1 MPAALEELGLEPPL
15 KTLVVVGG
23 AERMSA
29 DEMTRARPV
38 IEALGDLAK
47 RVGAVVVDGGTDEG
61 VMRLLGQARAR
72 GRSFPLIGVVVASLA
87 AKPPGVAAW
96 GDWLEPVPPIPPGR
110 PRISH
115 VRARQVGQSSCRLEC
130 VESASVRQWRSEVT
144 SMYAVVDPATG
155 ETVKEYPTISDHELR
170 DAIARA
176 DRSHREWSKVATVA
190 DRASLV
196 RRVGELHSERRKDL
210 AELIVAEMGKPVGQ
224 ARGEVDFCASIYEFY
239 AENAEAL
246 MADEPIE
253 LLEGEGSAVVRRSSL
268 GVLLGIMPWN
278 FPYYQVA
285 RFAGPNL
292 IIGNTVLLKHAPQ
305 CPQSA
310 EAIAQ
315 MFADAGFPD
324 GAYVNIYA
332 TNEQIEWVIADP
344 RIRGVSVTG
353 SERAGAAV
361 AEIAGR
367 NLKKVVLELGGSD
380 PFIVLGTDD
389 LDKTVEDAV
398 AARIDNAG
406 QSCNAAKRMIVVDE
420 LYQPFMEKFTA
431 ALTAVK
437 QGDPHERGTE
447 LGPLSSQV
455 AADRLEDQV
464 RRAVEQ
470 GATVVAGGK
479 RNGNY
484 FEPTVLTDITPAN
497 DVYRE
502 ELFGPVAQV
511 YRVQSEEEAVTLAND
526 TPFGLG
532 SYLVTNDPEQ
542 AERVADQIDAGMVYV
557 NIVGADGA
565 ELPFGGT
572 KRSGFGRELGR
583 YGADEFVNKKLIR
596 IG

>member
-1 MPAALEELGLEPPL
+1 M
-15 KTLVVVGG
+15 
-23 AERMSA
+23 
-29 DEMTRARPV
+29 
-38 IEALGDLAK
+38 
-47 RVGAVVVDGGTDEG
+47 
-61 VMRLLGQARAR
+61 
-72 GRSFPLIGVVVASLA
+72 
-87 AKPPGVAAW
+87 
-96 GDWLEPVPPIPPGR
+96 
-110 PRISH
+110 
-115 VRARQVGQSSCRLEC
+115 
-130 VESASVRQWRSEVT
+130 

-155 ETVKEYPTISDHELR
+155 ETLKEYPTITDDELQ

-176 DRSHREWSKVATVA
+176 DRAHREWSSSATVA
-190 DRASLV
+190 DRALLV
-196 RRVGELHSERRKDL
+196 RRVGELHSERRKEL
-210 AELIVAEMGKPVGQ
+210 AEIIVAEMGKPVRQ
-224 ARGEVDFCASIYEFY
+224 ARGEVDFCAAIYGFY
-239 AENAEAL
+239 ADNAEAL

-253 LLEGEGSAVVRRSSL
+253 LLGGEGSAVVRRSSL

-285 RFAGPNL
+285 RFAAPNL
-292 IIGNTVLLKHAPQ
+292 IIGNTILLKHAPQ

-310 EAIAQ
+310 EAMAQ
-315 MFADAGFPD
+315 MFGDAGFPD

-344 RIRGVSVTG
+344 RVRGVSVTG

-367 NLKKVVLELGGSD
+367 NLTKVVLEMGGSD

-406 QSCNAAKRMIVVDE
+406 QSCNGAKRFIVIDE
-420 LYQPFMEKFTA
+420 LYEQFLEKFTA
-431 ALTAVK
+431 GLVAVK
-437 QGDPHERGTE
+437 QGDPRERETE
-447 LGPLSSQV
+447 CGPLSSQL

-484 FEPTVLTDITPAN
+484 FEPTVLTDITPEN

-511 YRVQSEEEAVTLAND
+511 YRVPSEEEAVALAND
-526 TPFGLG
+526 TAFGLG
-532 SYLVTNDPEQ
+532 SYVMTNDPEQ
-542 AERVADQIDAGMVYV
+542 AKRVADQIDAGMVYV
-557 NIVGADGA
+557 NIVGADAA

-596 IG
+596 IS